1 MEAEQPAAPTA
12 RDGFGRVLMAIAMI
26 GGGVCVAAALLVTVS
41 VVGRWLSGLS
51 LGQALGF
58 GSINGDFELV
68 KMAVALSVFCFL
80 PLTQWR
86 RGNIMVDTFTSRL
99 PERVARGIDAFWDF
113 VYAGLAAVLAY
124 TLSDGAR
131 EAYRSGKASMVLL
144 LPEWPVL
151 ALCSGLLVVLALT
164 ALASGLKLLRA
175 LAR

>member
-1 MEAEQPAAPTA
+1 MS
-12 RDGFGRVLMAIAMI
+12 
-26 GGGVCVAAALLVTVS
+26 ALLVTTS

-51 LGQALGF
+51 LGQSLGLS
-58 GSINGDFELV
+58 SINGDFELV

-86 RGNIMVDTFTSRL
+86 RGNIMVDTFTTRL
-99 PERVARGIDAFWDF
+99 PGRVTRGIDAFWDF
-113 VYAGLAAVLAY
+113 VFAGLAAVLAY

-151 ALCSGLLVVLALT
+151 ALCAALLAVLAVT
-164 ALASGLKLLRA
+164 ALASGVKLLRNP
-175 LAR
+175 AR